1 MDNEIDLHGFL
12 VAEAIDAFIG
22 FYNDRVRGGDYG
34 RILVI
39 HGYGSTGEGGKIR
52 TRLRSFLAGHEEYLS
67 FEHGEHLSGGNL
79 GSTFVFPRKPLP
91 STIDTLSNEI
101 LSYCRSPKT
110 KSKIAG
116 KFRIAGEAKIQ
127 SCLQNLEKK
136 KLLAVT
142 HKGGYK
148 LYQSI

>member
-1 MDNEIDLHGFL
+1 MDNEIDLHGLL
-12 VAEAIDAFIG
+12 VAEAIEAFIEY
-22 FYNDRVRGGDYG
+22 YNDRVRGGDYR

-52 TRLRSFLAGHEEYLS
+52 TRLRSFLAAHDAHLS

-91 STIDTLSNEI
+91 TPLDALSSEI
-101 LSYCRSPKT
+101 LDYCRSPKT

-116 KFRIAGEAKIQ
+116 RFRIAGETKIQ
-127 SCLQNLEKK
+127 ACLQSLERK
-136 KLLAVT
+136 KLLAVS
-142 HKGGYK
+142 HKGGHK
-148 LYQSI
+148 VYQSI

>member
-1 MDNEIDLHGFL
+1 MDNEIDLHGLL
-12 VAEAIDAFIG
+12 VAEAIDVFIEY
-22 FYNDRVRGGDYG
+22 YNDRLRGGDYG

-39 HGYGSTGEGGKIR
+39 HGYGSSGEGGKIR
-52 TRLRSFLAGHEEYLS
+52 TRLRSFLAGHEEYLA
-67 FEHGEHLSGGNL
+67 FENGEHLNGGNL

-91 STIDTLSNEI
+91 SPLDTLSKEI
-101 LSYCRSPKT
+101 LDYCRSPKT

-116 KFRIAGEAKIQ
+116 RFRIAGETKIQ
-127 SCLQNLEKK
+127 ACLQSLEKK

-148 LYQSI
+148 VYAAI

>member
-1 MDNEIDLHGFL
+1 MGNEIDLHGLL
-12 VAEAIDAFIG
+12 VAEAIEAFIEY
-22 FYNDRVRGGDYG
+22 YNDRVRGGDYR

-52 TRLRSFLAGHEEYLS
+52 TRLRSFLAGHDAYLS

-79 GSTFVFPRKPLP
+79 GSTFVFPRNPLP
-91 STIDTLSNEI
+91 SPLDALSNEI
-101 LSYCRSPKT
+101 LDYCRSPKT

-116 KFRIAGEAKIQ
+116 KFRGAGEAKIQ
-127 SCLQNLEKK
+127 ACLQNLEKK
-136 KLLAVT
+136 KLLAVS

-148 LYQSI
+148 LFQTV